1 MTGKRNIMIPHGG
14 YVVVGDGHKALVL
27 RNEGHPLNLDLQVQQ
42 VFEAPPNPPTHEQG
56 TDTPPRVRLGDRRSA
71 IEQTDWHE
79 MAERRFTEEVARA
92 LDRLDPISALVLVAP
107 PRTLAE
113 FRHVLS
119 DRLRRAVVAEV
130 DKDLT
135 KHPVEEIGRRLVDA

>member
-1 MTGKRNIMIPHGG
+1 MTGKRNLMIPNGG

-27 RNEGHPLNLDLQVQQ
+27 LNEGHPLNLNLRVQK
-42 VFEAPPNPPTHEQG
+42 VFKAPPNPPTREQG

-79 MAERRFTEEVARA
+79 MAEHRFTEEVARA
-92 LDRLDPISALVLVAP
+92 LDRLNPVPALVVVAP
-107 PRTLAE
+107 PKTLSE
-113 FRHVLS
+113 L
-119 DRLRRAVVAEV
+119 RLALPERLKRAIIGEV

-135 KHPVEEIGRRLVDA
+135 KHTVNEIQRHLCAA